1 MPIYEYKCS
10 KCKRSF
16 SVLQKTGTTEEDTV
30 CPDCGSN
37 VVKNCCPHSLALLP
51 EAIHS
56 PGSSGLQAGLAVAAV
71 AEESLPAEP

>member
-16 SVLQKTGTTEEDTV
+16 SVLQKTGTSEKDTV

-37 VVKNCCPHSLALLP
+37 AVKNCCPHSHVLLP

-56 PGSSGLQAGLAVAAV
+56 APLLQAGHAVAAAV

>member
-16 SVLQKTGTTEEDTV
+16 SVLQKTGTSEKDTV

-37 VVKNCCPHSLALLP
+37 TVKKLLS
-51 EAIHS
+51 AFS
-56 PGSSGLQAGLAVAAV
+56 CSAARSDTFPGQLGASGRACGGGG
-71 AEESLPAEP
+71 